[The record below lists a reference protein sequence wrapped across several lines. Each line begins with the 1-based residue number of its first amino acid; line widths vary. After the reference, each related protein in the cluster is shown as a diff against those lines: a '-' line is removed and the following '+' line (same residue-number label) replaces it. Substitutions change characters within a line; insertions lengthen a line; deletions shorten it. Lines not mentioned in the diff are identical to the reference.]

1 LESLILTLDTI
12 THEELSHIGGKAA
25 QLWKLQAAGFPV
37 PPSFCLTTTAF
48 HRALALHRERISRH
62 LSGSDLTDADTAHAV
77 SDEIMTILA
86 NWELPAIVIEALDAA
101 LPTLEKSFP
110 LAVRSSAT
118 AEDRA
123 DVSFAGQYETVL
135 GVRDRNALLA
145 AILVCWRS
153 FFSPHALVA
162 RATARALGDDEAI
175 ALLLQQMVE
184 AECSGVAFSVDPVCP
199 DSRQMVVNAAWG
211 LGTGVVDSQAATD
224 TYRVR
229 RSDLH
234 REERQIREKPEQ
246 VVLSPVGGLALEPV
260 LEDRRRAA
268 CLPDDWLRRIAQF
281 TVAAENRLGG
291 PQDVEWAIAKDRVWM
306 LQSRPVTGLPPD
318 FSLGSPFPLADEDRF
333 GPLWE
338 ISGSSRQR
346 VPLPLDLDVEA
357 IRTAASTETLL
368 QNGGSWGGRRDLTLR
383 KIVNGRVYTRSV
395 PSDLHPG
402 DARIRRNASRDLGHR
417 LRETGVTPWEHHAP
431 EVMAATKRLAEF
443 DRSTDDGSALANHLE
458 DAFGAYRRHWVI
470 HFSMPNGQA
479 FSEPFIEAFATLTG
493 RKKEEAEEAAF
504 PLPELIFPM
513 ITPYLHEGIDAP
525 EALRTRMNEER
536 DRQAE
541 ALVQASE
548 DEEAARVFRRWL
560 PLMRRARTDL
570 ENHNHYIDQMSV
582 GQLRA
587 AILAAGRWL
596 EERNLLAERE
606 DVFWLHHEEITR
618 ALRTDPPASLLQTVT
633 QRRIQWEEW
642 EQMAPP
648 PLFGLPKGGV
658 QPRPPFEE
666 EMTLETVSEDGVLQG
681 TGASAGRVRGR
692 ARVIPSGTQQPDI
705 APDEILIAEH
715 AGPAWTPL
723 FPMLGGIVLTRA
735 ALFHHAATTAREYGL
750 PAVINVRDATSRIPD
765 GTWITLDG
773 TTGEIRLEA
782 EAGEGDIPRSGV

>member
-1 LESLILTLDTI
+1 
-12 THEELSHIGGKAA
+12 
-25 QLWKLQAAGFPV
+25 
-37 PPSFCLTTTAF
+37 
-48 HRALALHRERISRH
+48 
-62 LSGSDLTDADTAHAV
+62 
-77 SDEIMTILA
+77 
-86 NWELPAIVIEALDAA
+86 
-101 LPTLEKSFP
+101 
-110 LAVRSSAT
+110 
-118 AEDRA
+118 
-123 DVSFAGQYETVL
+123 
-135 GVRDRNALLA
+135 
-145 AILVCWRS
+145 
-153 FFSPHALVA
+153 
-162 RATARALGDDEAI
+162 
-175 ALLLQQMVE
+175 
-184 AECSGVAFSVDPVCP
+184 
-199 DSRQMVVNAAWG
+199 
-211 LGTGVVDSQAATD
+211 
-224 TYRVR
+224 
-229 RSDLH
+229 
-234 REERQIREKPEQ
+234 
-246 VVLSPVGGLALEPV
+246 V

-306 LQSRPVTGLPPD
+306 LQSRPVTALPPD

-357 IRTAASTETLL
+357 IRTAAATETLL

-458 DAFGAYRRHWVI
+458 DAFGAYRRHWAI

-493 RKKEEAEEAAF
+493 RKKEEAAEAAF
-504 PLPELIFPM
+504 PLLEGAGNMLNRLVDGLYALAQAAKGTSAASLLASEGTDIIKRLEESPDPDAALFRERLEGFLALYGDRSGLGIGSQPALHVPTWRENPELIFPM

-648 PLFGLPKGGV
+648 PLVGLPEG
-658 QPRPPFEE
+658 QLEPRPPFEE

-705 APDEILIAEH
+705 APGEILIAEH

-773 TTGEIRLEA
+773 TTGEIRMET
-782 EAGEGDIPRSGV
+782 EAGGGDIPVSGV